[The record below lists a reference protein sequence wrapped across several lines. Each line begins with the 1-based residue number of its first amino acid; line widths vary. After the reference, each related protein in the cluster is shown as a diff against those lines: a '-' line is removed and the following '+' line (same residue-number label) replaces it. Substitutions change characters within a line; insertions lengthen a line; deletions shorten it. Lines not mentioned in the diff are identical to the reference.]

1 MGCVKEDFMA
11 SYPSF
16 EFLKILSTFFSLQ
29 IYIYG
34 NELKRKSLF
43 RFIKQKIILTIELK
57 KI

>member
-16 EFLKILSTFFSLQ
+16 EFLKIFSTFFSLQ

-43 RFIKQKIILTIELK
+43 RFIKQKIILTIY
-57 KI
+57 

>member
-1 MGCVKEDFMA
+1 MDCVKEDFMA

-34 NELKRKSLF
+34 NEFKSKSLF
-43 RFIKQKIILTIELK
+43 RFIKQKIISTIY
-57 KI
+57 